1 MNIVLI
7 GPAGSGKG
15 TQASIMAKKFDLVH
29 ISTGDLLRNEVA
41 SGSERGKLIDSYIA
55 EGKHISDALMREILK
70 SRLQDEDCTSKGV
83 VLDGYPR
90 SVDQAKELEK
100 IFEELDRD
108 IDKVFEI
115 HVPKDILLKRISG
128 RFSCKKC
135 GTLYNKF
142 FASTKTEGVC
152 DKCGSVEFS
161 GRKDDSDIKAIEKR
175 LDIYEK
181 ITKLVLDFYR
191 KKGLIYSVDGSKSV
205 ETVALEIEK
214 ALTDVGA
221 S

>member
-41 SGSERGKLIDSYIA
+41 SGSEQGRLIDSYIN
-55 EGKHISDALMREILK
+55 EGKHIPDTLMREILK

-90 SVDQAKELEK
+90 NIGQA
-100 IFEELDRD
+100 EELDKIFKELNRK

-115 HVPKDILLKRISG
+115 QVLKDILLKRISG

-135 GTLYNKF
+135 GAVYNKF

-152 DKCGSVEFS
+152 DTCGSVEFS

-175 LDIYEK
+175 FDIYEK
-181 ITKLVLDFYR
+181 VTKLVLGFYE

-214 ALTDVGA
+214 ALNDFVT